1 MALPPV
7 CPALHSGT
15 EVSLNA
21 VEPTQAL
28 SLLDCEA
35 SASQARGL
43 EALVPCRQDP
53 PWVAAACL
61 LGGPLGLSS
70 HPPTPTDP
78 QFYQQR
84 MHLLLLVW
92 FVCNLLCPATA
103 VLVTMLARPPGPGC
117 VRLEGL

>member
-15 EVSLNA
+15 GVSLNA

-35 SASQARGL
+35 SAAQAWGL

-61 LGGPLGLSS
+61 VGGPLGLSS
-70 HPPTPTDP
+70 DPPPPTDP
-78 QFYQQR
+78 QFYQQC
-84 MHLLLLVW
+84 MHLVLLVW
-92 FVCNLLCPATA
+92 FVCALPCPATA
-103 VLVTMLARPPGPGC
+103 VLVTVLARPPGPRC
-117 VRLEGL
+117 VHLEGL